1 MNFIVKFKK
10 PYIWEGKEY
19 TELDLSG
26 LEKLKVQDAIE
37 IQSELFDEQETASAL
52 LSETTTSFA
61 RKLACRATGIPI
73 EFFKLMPI
81 SASRQ
86 ITAKVQEHLGS
97 SGKEEVKGGIYKLQ
111 NSYLYKD
118 MKYDSIDIS
127 GLSELNSM
135 NLSAAENR
143 IAAEGFLITATQF
156 NYLFAIVMLSQA
168 TGLDE
173 EFFKGLPVSELLNL
187 KNVANNS
194 DFFE

>member
-1 MNFIVKFKK
+1 MDYIIKFKK
-10 PYIWEGKEY
+10 AYTWEGKEY

-26 LEKLKVQDAIE
+26 LDNLKIKDAIE

-61 RKLACRATGIPI
+61 RKLACRATGMPI

-81 SASRQ
+81 PITRQ
-86 ITAKVQEHLGS
+86 VTAKIQEYLGAA
-97 SGKEEVKGGIYKLQ
+97 GREEVKGNIYKLQ
-111 NSYLYKD
+111 KTYLYKD
-118 MKYDSIDIS
+118 KTYEKIDVS

-156 NYLFAIVMLSQA
+156 NYLFAMVMLSQA

-173 EFFKGLPVSELLNL
+173 EFFKGLPISELLGL
-187 KNVANNS
+187 KGVANNS